1 MNAKDGVKTAQRL
14 LVLGAGYVGEGVCR
28 RAVASGVETTAL
40 TRNPATAQRL
50 SALGVRTVVA
60 DLAGHDWHADVPAA
74 STQVVVCVS
83 SGGGGVEGYRHSYL
97 QGMESVVAWGRSRSA
112 TGTLVYTSSTSV
124 YPQGDGARVDETAP
138 TQPPTSERAGIL
150 LRSEETARAWPGR
163 AFVLRLTGIY
173 GPGRHHLLDQL
184 RAGETV
190 LAGRGDH
197 RLNLIHRDDIVEAVW
212 LALTAPAAIP
222 GQAFNV
228 TDDDPVS
235 KDVCVRWLCARLD
248 RAPPVFSG
256 QAAEG
261 RQRVTPDRVID
272 NLRIKRV
279 LGWCPRFSSFRD
291 GYRALLEA

>member
-1 MNAKDGVKTAQRL
+1 MNTKDGMKPPRHL

-28 RAVASGVETTAL
+28 RAVASGVATTAL
-40 TRNPATAQRL
+40 TRNPVTAERL

-60 DLAGHDWHADVPAA
+60 DLAGREWHADVPAA
-74 STQVVVCVS
+74 STQVVVCVG
-83 SGGGGVEGYRHSYL
+83 SGRGGVEGYRHSYL

-138 TQPPTSERAGIL
+138 TPPAASERASLL
-150 LRSEETARAWPGR
+150 LRTEETARTWPGR
-163 AFVLRLTGIY
+163 AFILRLSGIY

-184 RAGETV
+184 RAGGSV

-212 LALTAPAAIP
+212 MALEAPSTLA
-222 GQAFNV
+222 GQVFNV
-228 TDDDPVS
+228 TDDEPVA
-235 KDVCVRWLCARLD
+235 KEACVRWLCSRLG
-248 RAPPVFSG
+248 RTPPVFSG

-261 RQRVTPDRVID
+261 RQRVTPDRIID
-272 NLRIKRV
+272 NLRIKSV
-279 LGWCPRFSSFRD
+279 LGWKPRFSGFRE